1 MPISQILL
9 ASTSGPTYTLTAAAN
24 NVNEGSALTFNITT
38 TGVDDGTTLYWS
50 TGNNF
55 DGFSRFDYP
64 TGSLIITSN
73 AGSFSITVAADSTTA
88 GSQQQYSVSLYAG
101 ASGGDGGTLV
111 ATVSDIIVND
121 TSFAIGGQYT
131 FNGTPTSWATTNAT
145 ANTYGAYTY
154 PDGTSG
160 SLHTLTGSEF
170 LMSGDIGNNTVLNIN
185 LWFYPTANNVVI
197 MGELGQPSENNNWH
211 YSMLDIDSTN
221 HLRGRLWELVGGVTS
236 TGTVTLNAW
245 NHAYL
250 YYNSVT
256 GYVGMS
262 LNNETAV
269 TTNTGSRNLP
279 DSGHTYLGIGLIDD
293 QNLSSNARYQG
304 KFAAPVI
311 DTTLTGSN
319 YTSTKAKYI
328 PPLSLVFNNPQQDY
342 LSTPASADW
351 NLGNNWTIEF
361 WIRSNNNS
369 ASNINISG
377 GQWGLINQGGWYY
390 GMPDDNCILVGMAG
404 GYLTINQSATG
415 DISFAEPTTQVWT
428 HVAIVNNGG
437 GSAQKVYYNGV
448 EQTPTGAN
456 YTTNGKTN
464 TTETLYIGR
473 LEPIYGGFF
482 DGKMA
487 LIRISNTAKYLTAFT
502 ATTTYGVEADTKLF
516 LGSDNPLVDS
526 KSHTIT
532 NNGVTTSTSFPT

>member
-1 MPISQILL
+1 MPIAQILL
-9 ASTSGPTYTLTAAAN
+9 ASGSAPTPTYTLTPAAN
-24 NVNEGSALTFNITT
+24 NVNEGSSLTLTVGGTNIPNGTYYWTIGTGSEDFVTTDGTVVVTDNSGTFTVTPTADITT
-38 TGVDDGTTLYWS
+38 EDPAVDTFIVALRS
-50 TGNNF
+50 V
-55 DGFSRFDYP
+55 
-64 TGSLIITSN
+64 
-73 AGSFSITVAADSTTA
+73 SITGTILASS
-88 GSQQQYSVSLYAG
+88 GSI
-101 ASGGDGGTLV
+101 T
-111 ATVSDIIVND
+111 IND

-145 ANTYGAYTY
+145 STTYGAYTY
-154 PDGTSG
+154 PDESSG
-160 SLHTLTGSEF
+160 SLHTLTGSQY
-170 LMSGDIGNNTVLNIN
+170 LMSGNIGNNTVLNIN
-185 LWFYPTANNVVI
+185 LWFYPTANNLVI
-197 MGELGQPSENNNWH
+197 MGETGQPAEDSTWH
-211 YSMLDIDSTN
+211 YSMLDIDNTN
-221 HLRGRLWELVGGVTS
+221 HLRGRLWQFVGATS

-250 YYNSVT
+250 YYNNVT
-256 GYVGMS
+256 GYVGLS

-269 TTNTGSRNLP
+269 TINTGARNLS
-279 DSGHTYLGIGLIDD
+279 DTSETYLGIGVLDN
-293 QNLSSNARYQG
+293 QNMSSSTRYQG
-304 KFAAPVI
+304 KFADLVI

-319 YTSTKAKYI
+319 YTSTKAKFI
-328 PPLSLVFNNPQQDY
+328 PPLSLVFNQPQGDY

-351 NLGNNWTIEF
+351 NLGNTWTMEF

-369 ASNINISG
+369 ASNINIPG
-377 GQWGLINQGGWYY
+377 GQWGLINQGGWYG

-404 GYLTINQSATG
+404 GYLTINQSAND
-415 DISFAEPTTQVWT
+415 DIQFTEPTTQQWT

-448 EQTPTGAN
+448 EQVKVSGN

-464 TTETLYIGR
+464 TTADLYIGR
-473 LEPIYGGFF
+473 LSNQYAGYASHF

-487 LIRISNTAKYLTAFT
+487 LVRISNTAKYLTAFT

-516 LGSDNPLVDS
+516 LSLTTPLVDS